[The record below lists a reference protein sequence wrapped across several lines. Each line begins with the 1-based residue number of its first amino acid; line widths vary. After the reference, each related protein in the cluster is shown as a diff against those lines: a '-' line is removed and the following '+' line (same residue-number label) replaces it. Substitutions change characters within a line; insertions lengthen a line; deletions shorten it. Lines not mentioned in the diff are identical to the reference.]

1 MYVSIDGYAFNS
13 DTCPVLTWATK
24 SYHHV
29 AIKVTRR
36 DGASSKSTTQ
46 RNGVW
51 CATFRHRPGRER
63 SMVNLWRRDYQ
74 FDDDEKEM
82 FV

>member
-24 SYHHV
+24 SYHHGYQERWCIV
-29 AIKVTRR
+29 QVYNTEEC
-36 DGASSKSTTQ
+36 
-46 RNGVW
+46 GVW